1 MHTVMRLGLL
11 YSWLNTFQWAI
22 YHKPLKTLDR
32 LAIAAR
38 RIAQEHSHYLS
49 AGKYHQEA
57 RLAWLQGVFTSSF
70 IFFLSFSSFWASL
83 GERRWV
89 TNKLQ
94 IFSFPRPILIANAN
108 RMLQSYAVFHMMMCH
123 LEHTKAYI
131 ETFRTTVCH
140 FVLLLAMRKL
150 EFHKRKNKS
159 RGTSKKFSPVFV
171 TGHTH
176 HPRNSICP
184 FSLNLSIRVILY
196 LIF

>member
-1 MHTVMRLGLL
+1 MRLGLL

-38 RIAQEHSHYLS
+38 RIPQEHSHYLS
-49 AGKYHQEA
+49 ASKYHQEA

-70 IFFLSFSSFWASL
+70 IFFSL
-83 GERRWV
+83 TFLFLGIPRGEKMSYKQA
-89 TNKLQ
+89 TNLFLPKAL
-94 IFSFPRPILIANAN
+94 LIANAN
-108 RMLQSYAVFHMMMCH
+108 CMLQSYAVFHMMMCH
-123 LEHTKAYI
+123 LEHTQAYT

-150 EFHKRKNKS
+150 EFHKRKNKP
-159 RGTSKKFSPVFV
+159 RGTSKEFSPDFV

-176 HPRNSICP
+176 HPRNSRCP
-184 FSLNLSIRVILY
+184 FSLNLSLRVIFY